1 MLPPA
6 CLSSPCL
13 NGGSCHLI
21 VATGT
26 TVCACPPDYA
36 GRLCNIG
43 ELPSLR
49 AVWAPRPAAQAH
61 RTPTA
66 HSARPA
72 LLRGDWHRVPRRGQH
87 SGLRPQLPG
96 LELRPALP
104 GAARGLRGCRGP
116 PGPGPPR
123 LLPVST
129 VPTVLTPLLGRLL
142 RERSLGPGL
151 RTTCRSRGFWGGSET
166 PHPHSRHPH
175 LPPCFCGAMTP
186 AHQLVPVHQEPRQGR
201 EALVLRGEGQRPL
214 LGVLPPSGLRCAQLE
229 VVSGGAGWAPGWPH
243 PTGVFPLHPHVWLP
257 LPGGP
262 RAHLRDGE
270 TEAHHNRAGPRPCS
284 GSASEVRG
292 PRHSALCPDGP
303 HRQRYS
309 WVSLG
314 SAPGG

>member
-1 MLPPA
+1 MRGGPDPLRGDPPHRYSRARPGGAGHVTEPALWEGISQGQQRGAPGREPGLDTPPSPPAWGQGLAPECSPAA

-43 ELPSLR
+43 ESPSLR
-49 AVWAPRPAAQAH
+49 ALCAPCPAAQAH

-87 SGLRPQLPG
+87 GGLGPQLPG

-116 PGPGPPR
+116 PGPGPSR

-129 VPTVLTPLLGRLL
+129 VPTALTPLLGRLL
-142 RERSLGPGL
+142 RECRLGPGL
-151 RTTCRSRGFWGGSET
+151 RTTCRSRGFWGG
-166 PHPHSRHPH
+166 
-175 LPPCFCGAMTP
+175 
-186 AHQLVPVHQEPRQGR
+186 QEPPTPPAG
-201 EALVLRGEGQRPL
+201 VPISPL
-214 LGVLPPSGLRCAQLE
+214 
-229 VVSGGAGWAPGWPH
+229 
-243 PTGVFPLHPHVWLP
+243 
-257 LPGGP
+257 
-262 RAHLRDGE
+262 
-270 TEAHHNRAGPRPCS
+270 
-284 GSASEVRG
+284 ASEG
-292 PRHSALCPDGP
+292 P
-303 HRQRYS
+303 
-309 WVSLG
+309 
-314 SAPGG
+314 